1 MFELPAEI
9 YSAQQVRDLDRIA
22 IDSLEIPAYELMC
35 RAGEAALHSLTSH
48 WPQTRR
54 LAIFCGAG
62 NNAGDGY
69 VLGRLAARGGF
80 DVRVIAV
87 VPTEQL
93 SGAAALAWEEFS
105 ADGGKIEA
113 YATDL
118 SLADEV
124 IVDGVLGTGL
134 DRDLDGALLASVVA
148 MNAAPN
154 PVLALDIPTGLHA
167 DTGMPMGAAVHA
179 EVTITF
185 VGLKAGLFLGLA
197 PDYRGVLEFA
207 GLGIPD
213 ELYGRHAAALELLGT
228 GALRE
233 ALPPRR
239 PSTHKGTHGSLL
251 LVGGSPGMAGA
262 IRLAAEAALRAGA
275 GLVRVA
281 THPDCAAAVIA
292 GRPEIMCQGLTDP
305 AGLDALIEAADG
317 VVLGP
322 GLGRSD
328 WGRRMMERFLATE
341 LPMVLDADGLN
352 LLAEQPRPRGNWV
365 LTPHPGEAAR
375 LLQCSVELVQSDR
388 LQAVL
393 SLVDRYQ
400 GVVILK
406 GAGSLVASPGETVV
420 AVCDRGN
427 PGMATAGMGD
437 VLAGIVG
444 ALLVQTADRRLAAR
458 AGVLLHALAG
468 DAAVTDGQRGLL
480 ARDLMPHIRRWAN
493 PS

>member
-1 MFELPAEI
+1 MFKLPVEI
-9 YSAQQVRDLDRIA
+9 YSAQQVREFDRAA
-22 IDSLEIPAYELMC
+22 IDSYDISAYQLMC
-35 RAGEAALHSLTSH
+35 RAGEAALQTLQNH
-48 WPQTRR
+48 WPQARR
-54 LAIFCGAG
+54 LTIFCGAG

-69 VLGRLAARGGF
+69 VLGRLAARVGIG
-80 DVRVIAV
+80 VRVIAV
-87 VPTEQL
+87 VPPERL
-93 SGAAALAWEEFS
+93 SGAAASAWEDFS
-105 ADGGKIEA
+105 AGGGRIEPRTA
-113 YATDL
+113 DL
-118 SLADEV
+118 SLADDV

-134 DRDLDGALLASVVA
+134 DRDLDGALLAAVAA
-148 MNAAPN
+148 MNAASN

-167 DTGMPMGAAVHA
+167 DTGMPLGAAVHA
-179 EVTITF
+179 DVTITF
-185 VGLKAGLFLGLA
+185 VGLKSGLFLGLA

-207 GLGIPD
+207 GLGIPI
-213 ELYGRHAAALELLGT
+213 EISAQHPAALERLST
-228 GALRE
+228 QSLRE

-239 PSTHKGTHGSLL
+239 PSAHKGSHGSLL

-281 THPDCAAAVIA
+281 THPDCAAAVVA

-305 AGLDALIEAADG
+305 AELDALIDLADG

-328 WGRRMMERFLATE
+328 WGQRLMERLLATA
-341 LPMVLDADGLN
+341 LPLVLDADGLN
-352 LLAEQPRPRGNWV
+352 MLAEQPRPRGNWV

-375 LLQCSVELVQSDR
+375 LLQCSVDTVQSDR
-388 LQAVL
+388 LEAVR
-393 SLVDRYQ
+393 SLVERYQ

-406 GAGSLVASPGETVV
+406 GAGSLVASPAETAV

-444 ALLVQTADRRLAAR
+444 ALLVQTADARLAAR

-468 DAAVTDGQRGLL
+468 DAAATDGQRGLI

-493 PS
+493 PA